1 MSNARIP
8 DSSCSERLKVFK
20 SSVVYE
26 QLKTAE
32 QYAEICASMVDDQME
47 GRKENGRLF
56 YLSVPPF
63 AYAGIAENIH
73 KGGFAGCRVGCGTRY
88 LKIL

>member
-1 MSNARIP
+1 MKCKVTSSP
-8 DSSCSERLKVFK
+8 HLSCSVHLTAFK
-20 SSVVYE
+20 SAVKYQ

-32 QYAEICASMVDDQME
+32 QYAQLCSKMAGGGGGVRET
-47 GRKENGRLF
+47 GRLF

-73 KGGFAGCRVGCGTRY
+73 KGELGFAY
-88 LKIL
+88 LTV